1 MRAGVKVCVGG
12 CDVGGWVR
20 ERQRERFLSL
30 LLGEALS
37 FFLIFFSSI
46 FLLLTL
52 SYFCKNGD
60 CVGDLFWFCFKPHS
74 LAPSKVESVLVH
86 LCFLAGDILKSINY
100 HTPKC
105 WLYLCQ

>member
-1 MRAGVKVCVGG
+1 MWVGG
-12 CDVGGWVR
+12 CER
-20 ERQRERFLSL
+20 ERGGIFRFTLRGRTVL
-30 LLGEALS
+30 
-37 FFLIFFSSI
+37 FSDI
-46 FLLLTL
+46 LFLLYFFAAEAFMLL
-52 SYFCKNGD
+52 SYFCKNSD
-60 CVGDLFWFCFKPHS
+60 SVGDLFWLCFKPHS